1 MKGIAK
7 MTSTPARTCTLLL
20 FASAMF
26 WPAASGGQ
34 TLTHDSIRGAATRAV
49 AAIEASQSQF
59 VKKTACT
66 SCHHQFQPAIAFAA
80 ARAHGIPVDEEV
92 AALNAARSFDF
103 TDIDAAVQFSGVVE
117 PALQEGYRLIAAHAS
132 GVRPNLATALL
143 ARILMARQ
151 REAGDWS
158 GLNQRPPSSSSD
170 FAKTALG
177 LRAVQLHHHRADTG
191 AAAASIA
198 RASGWLATHDAPDT
212 EGRTYQLLGLH
223 WSKGDGAVIRRVGQA
238 LAAAQRPDGGWGS
251 IDGRASEA
259 YSTGEALVALREA
272 GVVTTRDAVWQ
283 RGIAFLVRT
292 QASDGSWHVP
302 SRLHAPARLSP
313 PYFESG
319 YPYGHDQFISV
330 AGAAWAVMALAD
342 SLPLS
347 TRETTDQA
355 PAATTLG
362 AEAWVE
368 TVAFGSLDD
377 LRAALDGGFDP
388 NSKTTSGGTTPLMA
402 AAGDVAKV
410 RLLLDRGADLTRR
423 AASGYSALMTAAQ
436 YGRNDA
442 VLDLLLERGALAA
455 VAAEAVPGRQ
465 YALSLAVHAGND
477 AAVRKLHAAG
487 EPVNEPFRLSKT
499 NGPVM
504 PMAMA
509 VRNGDLAVVRTL
521 LDLGVPVEGGPGEAF
536 SPLESAVHN
545 DRLDLARLFLER
557 GADVNRVGRTGYTP
571 LMFAA
576 SIDFGQTDM
585 LDLLLSAGAR
595 VDIRNPAGKTAVD
608 LAKEYQHPKLAA
620 RLVAIAGTVTKDA
633 P

>member
-1 MKGIAK
+1 
-7 MTSTPARTCTLLL
+7 MTSTQARTCTLLL
-20 FASAMF
+20 FASAML
-26 WPAASGGQ
+26 WPATGLGQ
-34 TLTHDSIRGAATRAV
+34 TLSDDAIRDAASKAV
-49 AAIEASQSQF
+49 VAIQASQAQF
-59 VKKTACT
+59 LQKTPCT
-66 SCHHQFQPAIAFAA
+66 SCHHQFQPAIAFAT
-80 ARAHGIPVDEEV
+80 ARAHGIPVDESM
-92 AALNAARSFDF
+92 AAQNAARSFRYD
-103 TDIDAAVQFSGVVE
+103 DIDAAAQFANVVE
-117 PALQEGYRLIAAHAS
+117 PALQEGYGLIAAHAA
-132 GVRPNLATALL
+132 GVRPTLATALL

-170 FAKTALG
+170 FAKTAIG
-177 LRAVQLHHHRADTG
+177 LRAVQLHHHRADAH

-198 RASGWLATHDAPDT
+198 RASHWLATHEAPDT
-212 EGRTYQLLGLH
+212 EGRTYQLLGLR
-223 WSKGDGAVIRRVGQA
+223 WSQGDTAVIRRVGLA

-272 GVVTTRDAVWQ
+272 GIVTTRDAAWQ
-283 RGIAFLVRT
+283 RGVAFLVRT
-292 QASDGSWHVP
+292 QAPDGSWHVP

-342 SLPLS
+342 SLPVS
-347 TRETTDQA
+347 SREDAPQA
-355 PAATTLG
+355 PTTTLP
-362 AEAWVE
+362 AVDAWVE
-368 TVAFGSLDD
+368 TVAFGSIDD
-377 LRAALDGGFDP
+377 LRAALDGGLDP
-388 NSKTTSGGTTPLMA
+388 SAKTTSGGTTPLMA

-410 RLLLDRGADLTRR
+410 RLLLDRGADVTVR
-423 AASGYSALMTAAQ
+423 AASGYTALMTAAQ

-442 VLDLLLERGALAA
+442 VLDLMLARGAADAA
-455 VAAEAVPGRQ
+455 AAESGPGRR
-465 YALSLAVHAGND
+465 YALFLAVHAGND
-477 AAVRKLHAAG
+477 TAVRKLHAAG
-487 EPVNEPFRLSKT
+487 EPVNAPFRLSKN

-504 PMAMA
+504 PMAVA

-521 LDLGVPVEGGPGEAF
+521 LDLGVPVEGGSGEAF

-595 VDIRNPAGKTAVD
+595 VDIRNPAGKTALD
-608 LAKEYQHPKLAA
+608 LAKEYQHPKLAS
-620 RLVAIAGTVTKDA
+620 RLERALGTQR
-633 P
+633 